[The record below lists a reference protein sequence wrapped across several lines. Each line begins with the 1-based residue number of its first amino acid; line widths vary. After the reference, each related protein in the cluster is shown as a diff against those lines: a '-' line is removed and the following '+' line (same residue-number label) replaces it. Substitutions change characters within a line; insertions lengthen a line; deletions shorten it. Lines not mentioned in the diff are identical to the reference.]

1 MLFDILKFLIIID
14 NCMKNLYI
22 LMHRISLL
30 CITFFPFQNQS
41 FTLNLHRKYPP
52 PLSLPCYPHPFPS
65 LDPPLLFLILQGQ
78 LSELFLAVFLVAVE
92 LGQVFLHVLGVALVK
107 FLDLQPMTLSYLILY
122 CLGLLVNFCYLL
134 GNLQ

>member
-1 MLFDILKFLIIID
+1 
-14 NCMKNLYI
+14 
-22 LMHRISLL
+22 MHRISLQ
-30 CITFFPFQNQS
+30 CITFFFPNQS
-41 FTLNLHRKYPP
+41 FILNLHRKYIPP
-52 PLSLPCYPHPFPS
+52 SLPHPLPS

-122 CLGLLVNFCYLL
+122 CLGLLVNFGYLI